1 MQDAHNDYDITD
13 FHGALLDIIS
23 VMNQP
28 LRDEQILQAAG
39 IQLEQMLFPLLVA
52 VGRHG
57 PVGVV
62 ELADHLGRDYT
73 TVSRQVKKLE
83 AQGLACK
90 QPNRHDRRISEV
102 TLSASGQQMID
113 SIAVARRRL
122 MNQVLAQWPED
133 EVQAL
138 FRLTR
143 KYADSL
149 QKSSPPG
156 AMPGGGLTL
165 ADKQTI
171 TRALL
176 HSGANIKEMNLV
188 RRHLSAVKGGKLATM
203 AQPARIVSAPPLPI
217 TAHHVMRSGYCSGMA
232 LRSRSPLANG

>member
-1 MQDAHNDYDITD
+1 MQDAHNNYDITD

-39 IQLEQMLFPLLVA
+39 VQLEQMLFPLLVA
-52 VGRHG
+52 VWRYG

-90 QPNRHDRRISEV
+90 QANAKDRRISEV
-102 TLSASGQQMID
+102 MLSEKGQRMID
-113 SIAVARRRL
+113 AIAVARRRL
-122 MNQVLAQWPED
+122 MNQVLAGWSED
-133 EVQAL
+133 EVLAL

-143 KYADSL
+143 KYANSL
-149 QKSSPPG
+149 QRK
-156 AMPGGGLTL
+156 
-165 ADKQTI
+165 
-171 TRALL
+171 
-176 HSGANIKEMNLV
+176 
-188 RRHLSAVKGGKLATM
+188 
-203 AQPARIVSAPPLPI
+203 
-217 TAHHVMRSGYCSGMA
+217 
-232 LRSRSPLANG
+232 

>member
-1 MQDAHNDYDITD
+1 MQDAHNNYDITD

-39 IQLEQMLFPLLVA
+39 VQLEQMLFPLLVA
-52 VGRHG
+52 VWRYG

-90 QPNRHDRRISEV
+90 QANAKDRRISEV
-102 TLSASGQQMID
+102 TLSEKGQRMID
-113 SIAVARRRL
+113 AIAVARRRL
-122 MNQVLAQWPED
+122 MNQVLAGWSED
-133 EVQAL
+133 EVLAL

-143 KYADSL
+143 KYANSL
-149 QKSSPPG
+149 QRK
-156 AMPGGGLTL
+156 
-165 ADKQTI
+165 
-171 TRALL
+171 
-176 HSGANIKEMNLV
+176 
-188 RRHLSAVKGGKLATM
+188 
-203 AQPARIVSAPPLPI
+203 
-217 TAHHVMRSGYCSGMA
+217 
-232 LRSRSPLANG
+232 

>member
-1 MQDAHNDYDITD
+1 MQDAHNGYDITD

-28 LRDEQILQAAG
+28 VRDEQILQAAG
-39 IQLEQMLFPLLVA
+39 VKLEQMLFPLLVA
-52 VGRHG
+52 VGRYG

-83 AQGLACK
+83 AQGLAGK

-102 TLSASGQQMID
+102 TLSARGQQMID

-149 QKSSPPG
+149 QKYRRLARCQAADGQAVLVAAFRLWTKAFSSSSMVCG
-156 AMPGGGLTL
+156 
-165 ADKQTI
+165 
-171 TRALL
+171 
-176 HSGANIKEMNLV
+176 S
-188 RRHLSAVKGGKLATM
+188 
-203 AQPARIVSAPPLPI
+203 
-217 TAHHVMRSGYCSGMA
+217 
-232 LRSRSPLANG
+232 SR

>member
-62 ELADHLGRDYT
+62 ELADHLGAIT
-73 TVSRQVKKLE
+73 PPSAASEKLE

-149 QKSSPPG
+149 QQPG
-156 AMPGGGLTL
+156 
-165 ADKQTI
+165 
-171 TRALL
+171 
-176 HSGANIKEMNLV
+176 
-188 RRHLSAVKGGKLATM
+188 
-203 AQPARIVSAPPLPI
+203 
-217 TAHHVMRSGYCSGMA
+217 
-232 LRSRSPLANG
+232 